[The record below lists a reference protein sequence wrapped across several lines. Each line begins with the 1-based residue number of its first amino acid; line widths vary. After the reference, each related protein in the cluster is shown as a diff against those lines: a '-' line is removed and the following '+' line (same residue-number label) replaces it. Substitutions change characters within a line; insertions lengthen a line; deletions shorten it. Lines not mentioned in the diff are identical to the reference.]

1 MNTIFAPLLRKFV
14 LVFVDDILIYS
25 PSLET
30 HLSHLQEVFNIL
42 REHNFLLKMS
52 KCSFA
57 QQSLEYLGHVIS
69 AAGVATD
76 PTKIK
81 AVQEWPTPTDLK
93 QLRGFLGLSG
103 YYRKFIRHYGL
114 LSSPLTDLL
123 KKHNPFCW
131 TPQHQMC
138 FDNLKQALVS
148 APVLALPD
156 FSKGFTIETD
166 ASAKGIGA
174 VLMQDH
180 HPIAYLSKA
189 LRPKAQ
195 ALSTYEKEC
204 LALIMAV
211 TKWKQY
217 LQHKEFSILTD
228 HRSLLHLNQ

>member
-1 MNTIFAPLLRKFV
+1 VSGLLSAP
-14 LVFVDDILIYS
+14 
-25 PSLET
+25 T
-30 HLSHLQEVFNIL
+30 
-42 REHNFLLKMS
+42 
-52 KCSFA
+52 
-57 QQSLEYLGHVIS
+57 
-69 AAGVATD
+69 GVATD

-114 LSSPLTDLL
+114 LSRPLTVLL
-123 KKHNPFCW
+123 KKHNPLCW
-131 TPQHQMC
+131 TPQHQLC

-156 FSKGFTIETD
+156 FSKGFTIKTD

-189 LRPKAQ
+189 LGPKAQ

-228 HRSLLHLNQ
+228 HRSLLHLNQQTLQQPLQQKAFLKLLGLQYKLIYKKGLRTRQQMLYPDSCMRTSSMPSQPANQDG